1 MLKKE
6 NLYGYIIKFD
16 NGYHIQVDLLSGQLL
31 MIPVTKK
38 SQPQVISAKRT
49 KMKLL
54 CYLLEKANN
63 NYVSREELLR
73 EVWEASNLSSSY
85 QRLSQVTTKLTEE
98 LLYLNAPIDFIIYC
112 RGKGYTIN
120 CSQIL
125 RLHFNAI
132 NCNEISS

>member
-1 MLKKE
+1 MLKEE

-38 SQPQVISAKRT
+38 SQPQVISAKST
-49 KMKLL
+49 KMKLF

-63 NYVSREELLR
+63 HYVSREELLR

-85 QRLSQVTTKLTEE
+85 QRLSQVTAKLIEE
-98 LLYLNAPIDFIIYC
+98 LLYLNAPIDFITYC

-125 RLHFNAI
+125 RLHFSAI
-132 NCNEISS
+132 NCNEVNS